1 MLRKIKGCSIFS
13 THLCLWPPAISFTC
27 LLLETSSRIL
37 FLTAL
42 KISSFSSPSLPRPR
56 CASGIVWACRG
67 LPAQHYQGSHLG
79 RQCWLHFMS
88 EISCCAQGWS
98 TAVMILM
105 TFLPLNQMLRAKE
118 CISLLPFVIS
128 LQQTKVRLC
137 FPVAL
142 AETGGSALFTFGG
155 IQLNTGPLSSPPVL
169 PGICGGFGTVSA
181 WGRQPEVRQQRRRW
195 KKWVQSLGLP
205 GTSRLTVI
213 QTLHPL
219 EFQFSVSKPG
229 QTVISSFSV
238 VPRGTVISPKFCGRD
253 EWVGFTQ
260 TQQL

>member
-1 MLRKIKGCSIFS
+1 
-13 THLCLWPPAISFTC
+13 
-27 LLLETSSRIL
+27 
-37 FLTAL
+37 
-42 KISSFSSPSLPRPR
+42 
-56 CASGIVWACRG
+56 
-67 LPAQHYQGSHLG
+67 
-79 RQCWLHFMS
+79 
-88 EISCCAQGWS
+88 
-98 TAVMILM
+98 MILM
-105 TFLPLNQMLRAKE
+105 TFLSLNQMLRAKE

-142 AETGGSALFTFGG
+142 AEMGGSVLFAFGG
-155 IQLNTGPLSSPPVL
+155 IQLNTGPLSSLPVL

-181 WGRQPEVRQQRRRW
+181 WGRQPEVREQRRRW

-238 VPRGTVISPKFCGRD
+238 VPRGTVISPKFCGKD